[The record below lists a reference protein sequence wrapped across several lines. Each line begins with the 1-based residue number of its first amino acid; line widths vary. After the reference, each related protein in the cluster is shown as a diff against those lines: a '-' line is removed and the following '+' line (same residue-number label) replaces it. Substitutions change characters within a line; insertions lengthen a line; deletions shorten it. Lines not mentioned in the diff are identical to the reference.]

1 MMDARIVTTLQDGTP
16 ASCPQCGDAEHMRPV
31 VVRSVERGVR
41 YWGCERCGFVWGV
54 VERHRE

>member
-1 MMDARIVTTLQDGTP
+1 MIDVRIVTTLHDGTP
-16 ASCPQCGDAEHMRPV
+16 ASCPQCGDAERMRPV

-54 VERHRE
+54 VERNRE